1 MVEPLFPITRLKGV
15 TTHRS
20 SGSAYN
26 GFAFCVS
33 ISPTSE
39 GGITQ
44 QAQDLF
50 ARLDRLLEKLGSHKS
65 LILQTTIYLA
75 HHEQKPEF
83 DKAWAAWVGEEPVNW
98 PQRCGIAVELSPG
111 TFVEIALIAAQRA
124 DQRDIEKRTV
134 VLD

>member
-1 MVEPLFPITRLKGV
+1 MIEPLFPIQRLKGV
-15 TTHRS
+15 VDHRS

-26 GFAFCVS
+26 GFVFCVS
-33 ISPTSE
+33 TSPTSE

-44 QAQDLF
+44 QARDLF
-50 ARLDRLLEKLGSHKS
+50 ARLDRLLDKLGSHRS

-83 DKAWAAWVGEEPVNW
+83 DKAWAEWIGNEPVGW
-98 PQRCGIAVELSPG
+98 PQRCGIAVELAPH
-111 TFVEIALIAAQRA
+111 TLVEVSLIAAQRA
-124 DQRDIEKRTV
+124 DTRDLEKRTA

>member
-1 MVEPLFPITRLKGV
+1 MVEPLFPIQRLKGIV
-15 TTHRS
+15 SHRS

-33 ISPTSE
+33 TSPTGQ

-44 QAQDLF
+44 QARDVF
-50 ARLDRLLEKLGSHKS
+50 ARLDRLLDELGSHRS

-83 DKAWAAWVGEEPVNW
+83 DRAWAEWVGEDAQAW
-98 PQRCGIAVELSPG
+98 PQRCGIAVELAPG
-111 TFVEIALIAAQRA
+111 TLVEVALIAAQRKGVDA
-124 DQRDIEKRTV
+124 GAIRTAA
-134 VLD
+134 LD